1 MFLLFFLLLDFE
13 GSGKTNAFKQVD
25 KAISKTEK
33 LFPLT
38 YLKPVV
44 VNGKETETNMST
56 IVTHTNHI
64 GLRHHLS
71 SNNKILLNDDAD
83 LVAEQY
89 GLYNVNDSTKEHE
102 RNLLLVGY
110 DG

>member
-1 MFLLFFLLLDFE
+1 MLFFLLFDFE
-13 GSGKTNAFKQVD
+13 GSGKTNAFKQVN

-38 YLKPVV
+38 YLKLIV
-44 VNGKETETNMST
+44 VNGKPTETNISS
-56 IVTHTNHI
+56 IITHTNHI
-64 GLRHHLS
+64 GLRQHLS

-83 LVAEQY
+83 LLAEQY
-89 GLYNVNDSTKEHE
+89 GLYNVNDCTKEHE
-102 RNLLLVGY
+102 RNLILVGY